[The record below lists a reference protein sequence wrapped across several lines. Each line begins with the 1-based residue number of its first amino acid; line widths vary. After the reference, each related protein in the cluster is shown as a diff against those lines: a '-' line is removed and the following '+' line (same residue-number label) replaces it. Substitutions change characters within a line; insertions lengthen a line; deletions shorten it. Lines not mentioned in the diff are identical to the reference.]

1 MAQTVLDIFLVIII
15 AHYLIERLISNLN
28 FRHLNDAMPAS
39 LNTIYS
45 ETDYKKSQRYR
56 RINSSFKMITS
67 TFLLLLIL
75 VMIGFDGFAFVN
87 RFALEISTNPVLS
100 ALIFFAVIFSAKEL
114 ITFPFAI
121 YKTFAIDNEYG
132 ENVKSGGAFIF
143 SMFKKWFADAVLGGG
158 LIALAILLWTKT
170 GKNFWLL
177 AWAIVTVVSLI
188 FYFLYTKVIFPK
200 FTRHEPLDEG
210 VEKQA
215 ILDFVHRVGI
225 DVDDVHVIQGNPPA
239 SNAKVFISGR
249 GSEKCIVVYSS
260 LLNDMTVAE
269 SLALIAHELGHR
281 KNGHA
286 FWKGIVRFAKNG
298 LMLFAL
304 SFVLSTP
311 LIFEAFSVYEPRF
324 HIGLMAFLIVYAPLS
339 FLLGIVPKFMSR
351 WHEYRADAYAAS
363 FGFSNDL
370 ASALKKQSAKRPANL
385 TPHPLYVFFYQSQPS
400 LLTRLTKL
408 EK

>member
-1 MAQTVLDIFLVIII
+1 MAQTTLDIFLAIII
-15 AHYLIERLISNLN
+15 AHYLFERLISNLN

-56 RINSSFKMITS
+56 RVNSSFKMITS

-87 RFALEISTNPVLS
+87 RLALGISTDPILS
-100 ALIFFAVIFSAKEL
+100 ALIFFAVIFSTKEL

-132 ENVKSGGAFIF
+132 ENVKTGGAFIL
-143 SMFKKWFADAVLGGG
+143 SMLRKWITNAVLGGG
-158 LIALAILLWTKT
+158 LIAAAILLWTKT

-177 AWAIVTVVSLI
+177 AWAIVTVVSLL
-188 FYFLYTKVIFPK
+188 FYFLYSKVIFPMV
-200 FTRHEPLDEG
+200 TRHEPLDEG
-210 VEKQA
+210 IEKQA
-215 ILDFVHRVGI
+215 ILDFVHRIGI
-225 DVDDVHVIQGNPPA
+225 DVDDVHVIHGNPPA

-249 GSEKCIVVYSS
+249 GSKKCLVLYNS
-260 LLNDMTVAE
+260 LLDEMTVAE

-281 KNGHA
+281 SKGHA
-286 FWKGIVRFAKNG
+286 LWKGIVRFAKNG

-324 HIGLMAFLIVYAPLS
+324 HVGLMAFLIVYAPLS
-339 FLLGIVPKFMSR
+339 FILGIVPKSMSR
-351 WHEYRADAYAAS
+351 WHEYRADANAAS
-363 FGFSNDL
+363 FGLSNDL
-370 ASALKKQSAKRPANL
+370 ASALKKQSAKRSANL
-385 TPHPLYVFFYQSQPS
+385 TPHPLYVFFYQSQPA
-400 LLTRLTKL
+400 LLARLKRL